1 MKAIVTGGAG
11 FIGSHLVKALLEE
24 QVEVVVLDDLSASD
38 SGNEAVPQHVKL
50 YQFDVK
56 SADAYRAVIEEQPDI
71 VFHLAAQADVTKS
84 ILAPVYDADVN
95 IGGTI
100 NMLEASRTAGVKK
113 FIFASTSAV
122 YGNVLKVP
130 ITEDDATVPISFYGI
145 SKLSAERYIQ
155 LFHDLYG
162 LPYTILRYGNVY
174 GPGQKPKGEGG
185 VVAVFLERLKQ
196 KEPIII
202 HGDGSQSRDFIY
214 VKDIV
219 SANLAA
225 MHQEQSG
232 IFHASTGTSTSILD
246 LAACFKK
253 LNASLDVKFTSGRA
267 GDISHSCLCNEK
279 AAVRMGWTPT
289 TDIYEG
295 IKNTWHL
302 T

>member
-1 MKAIVTGGAG
+1 MKAIVTGGSG
-11 FIGSHLVKALLEE
+11 FIGSHLVTALLEE

-38 SGNEAVPQHVKL
+38 SGNEAVSPNVKL

-122 YGNVLKVP
+122 YGDVNKLP
-130 ITEDDATVPISFYGI
+130 ITEDDPTKPISFYGT
-145 SKLSAERYIQ
+145 SKLTAEYYIQ
-155 LFHDLYG
+155 LFHDMYQ
-162 LPYTILRYGNVY
+162 LPYTIFRYGNVY
-174 GPGQKPKGEGG
+174 GPGQRPKGEGG
-185 VVAVFLERLKQ
+185 VVAVFTEKLKR
-196 KEPIII
+196 KESIMI
-202 HGDGSQSRDFIY
+202 HGDGSQSRDFIF

-219 SANLAA
+219 SANLTA
-225 MHQEQSG
+225 MKGHQIG

-246 LAACFKK
+246 LSACFKQ
-253 LNASLDVKFTSGRA
+253 LDAGLDVKFTSERA
-267 GDISHSCLCNEK
+267 GDISHSCLSSEK
-279 AAVRMGWTPT
+279 AAAKLGWKPA

-295 IKNTWHL
+295 IKMTWQL
-302 T
+302 S

>member
-11 FIGSHLVKALLEE
+11 FIGSHLVNALLEE

-225 MHQEQSG
+225 MNQEQSG

-253 LNASLDVKFTSGRA
+253 LNASLEIKFTSGRT
-267 GDISHSCLCNEK
+267 GDISHSCLCNER
-279 AAVRMGWTPT
+279 AAARMGWKPT

>member
-11 FIGSHLVKALLEE
+11 FIGSHLVNALLDE

-38 SGNEAVPQHVKL
+38 SGNEAVPQDVKL

-56 SADAYRAVIEEQPDI
+56 SADAYRAVIEEQPDM

-155 LFHDLYG
+155 LFHDLYE

-225 MHQEQSG
+225 MNQERSG

-253 LNASLDVKFTSGRA
+253 LNTSLDVKFTAGRA

-279 AAVRMGWTPT
+279 AAARMGWKPT

>member
-11 FIGSHLVKALLEE
+11 FIGSHLVNALLEE

-38 SGNEAVPQHVKL
+38 SGNEAVPQNVKL

-196 KEPIII
+196 REPILI

-225 MHQEQSG
+225 MNQEQSG

-253 LNASLDVKFTSGRA
+253 LNASLDVNFTSGRA

-279 AAVRMGWTPT
+279 AVARMGWKPT